1 MKLELLTSFTKNTP
15 HEALFFGVMA
25 ARSQMFPASTAVVVL
40 TFNSRLRAV
49 KRSILL
55 RTLRE
60 RTYHFRFRFAIV
72 LTLFAKAITLTVFT
86 EITLIKK
93 LIT

>member
-25 ARSQMFPASTAVVVL
+25 ARSQMFAASAAVVVL

-55 RTLRE
+55 RTLRGGHNISDSDLLLSLH
-60 RTYHFRFRFAIV
+60 Y
-72 LTLFAKAITLTVFT
+72 LQ
-86 EITLIKK
+86 K
-93 LIT
+93 L